1 MGFFSKLFN
10 TPEGSTNNEEVLGNK
25 CKVLI
30 KVENITNKEITE
42 KVSNL
47 ECLEGTEENIRLIVE

>member
-10 TPEGSTNNEEVLGNK
+10 TLEGSTNNEEVLSNK

-30 KVENITNKEITE
+30 KVENITNKRNYRKSI
-42 KVSNL
+42 
-47 ECLEGTEENIRLIVE
+47 